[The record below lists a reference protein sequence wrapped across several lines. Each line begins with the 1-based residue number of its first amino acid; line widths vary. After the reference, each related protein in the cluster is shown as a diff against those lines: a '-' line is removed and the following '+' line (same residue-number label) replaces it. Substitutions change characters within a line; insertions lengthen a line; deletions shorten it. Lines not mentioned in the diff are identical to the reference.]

1 MIRAYVHR
9 SVNISFNFQGGK
21 SCPQSIP
28 TKTIVEAC
36 PVDSTEW
43 IKAKEKK
50 QCHLT
55 IHNCTDKDKFHY
67 HCLPNKFLD
76 VQVEVCAPTTVIVG
90 KGNMKVKCLLKCHG
104 KYKCS

>member
-1 MIRAYVHR
+1 MIRPYVYRNR

-50 QCHLT
+50 
-55 IHNCTDKDKFHY
+55 
-67 HCLPNKFLD
+67 
-76 VQVEVCAPTTVIVG
+76 TVSFD
-90 KGNMKVKCLLKCHG
+90 NPQLHR
-104 KYKCS
+104 